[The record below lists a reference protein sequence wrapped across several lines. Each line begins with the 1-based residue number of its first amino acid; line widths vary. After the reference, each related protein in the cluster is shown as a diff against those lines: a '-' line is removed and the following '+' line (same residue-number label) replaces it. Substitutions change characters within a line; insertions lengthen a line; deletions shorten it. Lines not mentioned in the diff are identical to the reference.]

1 MGDKP
6 PMMTARQP
14 GKVLSRFG
22 WTRRPRRGKGG
33 HIGWQRPRP
42 DGGTDYTQ
50 IPTHKGKTLP
60 RGMIWGILR
69 QASLSW
75 DGRAKKG
82 KGDFYEI
89 RRAD

>member
-6 PMMTARQP
+6 PAMNARQL

-22 WTRRPRRGKGG
+22 WTRRSHRGKGG
-33 HIGWQRPRP
+33 HIGWERPRADSGTEMTFIP
-42 DGGTDYTQ
+42 DHGS
-50 IPTHKGKTLP
+50 KTLS
-60 RGMIWGILR
+60 RGIMWDVIR
-69 QASLSW
+69 QAGLDW

-89 RRAD
+89 RRLS